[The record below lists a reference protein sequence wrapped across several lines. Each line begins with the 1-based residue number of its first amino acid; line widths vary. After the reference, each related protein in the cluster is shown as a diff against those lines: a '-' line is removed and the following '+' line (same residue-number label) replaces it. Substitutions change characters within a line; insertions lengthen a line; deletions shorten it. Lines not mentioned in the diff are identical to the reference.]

1 MSQEISD
8 RRDMDFTL
16 YEQLEIESLLASEK
30 FDGMNRKVLD
40 MVVNEARNLAVK
52 ELLPINASGDREGC
66 RFENGV
72 VKVPESFHRAFR
84 LFREGEWI
92 TLFDDPKVGGQGLP
106 VSVSLAISEYFN
118 GANCS
123 FCTYPGLCHGAGKLI
138 EVYGT
143 DDQKNL
149 FLSNMY
155 TGKWGGSMLLTEPGA
170 GSDVGA
176 LTTTA
181 TRNPDGTFSI
191 SGSKIFITAGEQ
203 NLTENIIHPVL
214 ARIEGAPAG
223 IKGISIFIVPKIRVN
238 PDGSLGDPNDVICTG
253 IEEKMGIHGSA
264 TCSLTLG
271 GKGKCQGLLLGE
283 ENKGMRVM
291 FHMMNEARL
300 GVGLQAF
307 SMSSAAYMNALNY
320 ARDRIQGKSLLS
332 MMDPASPS
340 LAIIQHPDVRRM
352 LIWMKAYVDG
362 MRSFIYYIGHCFDHV
377 AVSENDAD
385 RDRYQGLI
393 EMMTPVVKSYC
404 SDRAFEVCTQAVQVF
419 GGYGY
424 TQEYPVEQLL
434 RDCKITSIYEGTNG
448 IQAMDLLGRKLGMK
462 KGAYFMSLL
471 AEMQKTIAAA
481 KTIEVLADLA
491 TRTEAGVNRLGE
503 VAMSLGMNAMSP
515 QVMTAFAFAQ
525 PFLDVVG
532 DVIMAWMH
540 LWRAVA
546 AAPKLEKLAGN
557 LSPDARK
564 EAAQSNRQAAFYEG
578 VLKTTEFYIRAVF
591 PVTLGKM
598 NAITD
603 FTTAAVDMPDM
614 ALGG

>member
-271 GKGKCQGLLLGE
+271 GKGKCQGLLLAEFLKKNFTGFFKSIQLDIGFSKFRAQQIAQLKTDFIQQLNE
-283 ENKGMRVM
+283 EIFLVFEIK
-291 FHMMNEARL
+291 
-300 GVGLQAF
+300 
-307 SMSSAAYMNALNY
+307 
-320 ARDRIQGKSLLS
+320 
-332 MMDPASPS
+332 
-340 LAIIQHPDVRRM
+340 
-352 LIWMKAYVDG
+352 
-362 MRSFIYYIGHCFDHV
+362 IY
-377 AVSENDAD
+377 
-385 RDRYQGLI
+385 
-393 EMMTPVVKSYC
+393 
-404 SDRAFEVCTQAVQVF
+404 RAH
-419 GGYGY
+419 GY
-424 TQEYPVEQLL
+424 
-434 RDCKITSIYEGTNG
+434 
-448 IQAMDLLGRKLGMK
+448 LGRIRDTLHTG
-462 KGAYFMSLL
+462 LV
-471 AEMQKTIAAA
+471 IALCC
-481 KTIEVLADLA
+481 KQGFR
-491 TRTEAGVNRLGE
+491 RT
-503 VAMSLGMNAMSP
+503 
-515 QVMTAFAFAQ
+515 
-525 PFLDVVG
+525 
-532 DVIMAWMH
+532 
-540 LWRAVA
+540 
-546 AAPKLEKLAGN
+546 
-557 LSPDARK
+557 
-564 EAAQSNRQAAFYEG
+564 
-578 VLKTTEFYIRAVF
+578 
-591 PVTLGKM
+591 
-598 NAITD
+598 
-603 FTTAAVDMPDM
+603 
-614 ALGG
+614 